1 MRNSIVVLLGMLL
14 IPSVSWGASLKI
26 CYDNGSVDP
35 SAATIRADATPP
47 SGPAV
52 LLYADVLAGSVVTG
66 SKRCSTQPYPSTLT
80 PGTTYGVTLVGI
92 NSLGQG
98 GAASNA
104 VTFLAPAI
112 PGVITGVTIQAV
124 VP

>member
-1 MRNSIVVLLGMLL
+1 M
-14 IPSVSWGASLKI
+14 VSWSPAHAASLKI

-52 LLYADVLAGSVVTG
+52 LLYADVLAGSVVSGT
-66 SKRCSTQPYPSTLT
+66 KRCSTQPYPSTLT
-80 PGTTYGVTLVGI
+80 PGTTYGVTLVAI

-104 VTFLAPAI
+104 VTFLNPAI
-112 PGVITGVTIQAV
+112 PTPPTGVTVQALT
-124 VP
+124 P